1 MGTLKKQSVGRASE
15 EAEWR
20 VRFLKKQNEGR
31 ASEEADGDLW
41 RNRDH
46 ILSLTK
52 RIFFFFSKKR
62 LSVHTLERVI
72 GGKENRKL
80 TTTNTSPDESP
91 PAIYK
96 PPSWWDTELAW

>member
-52 RIFFFFSKKR
+52 RIFFFSKKR